1 MQGLPEEFIVLLHNI
16 FDIKDDEEHRYQ
28 IIINLLESA
37 KEKATNDNSKSKLFS
52 FRQFINEKFLK
63 YKTNI
68 LFDKSDEEVKK
79 FFGDIPTN
87 KESLLD

>member
-1 MQGLPEEFIVLLHNI
+1 MKSL
-16 FDIKDDEEHRYQ
+16 DIKLFY
-28 IIINLLESA
+28 LLESA
-37 KEKATNDNSKSKLFS
+37 KEKATNANSKSKIFS

-79 FFGDIPTN
+79 IFGDIPIN
-87 KESLLD
+87 KESLLDNLLNNANE